1 MTEIELSEHLSKKL
15 KTEHD
20 ITNLSTDWS
29 VTKINNFAK
38 NCFDGCVDFGVINY
52 SLISKFIKEKK
63 NSKVIIFAEGPD
75 ELLGGYAVDVEAY
88 KIDNIFLKR
97 KYLFFFLKH
106 KLLKKL
112 VIKFLKLK
120 KNVEFE
126 YNFRPFY
133 TRVNHLVC
141 PNNFLKN
148 IIEKLNL
155 KKFYDYGVID
165 AEYNDIF
172 SKLDSSQKRALI
184 YATKT
189 LPDMFNLRTDKG
201 FMEHSVE
208 ARLPFQAVSLVEYF
222 IAMPGKYRF
231 EKDYGKNYFRKY
243 TNKNIDELVSRA
255 KKNGMGTA
263 IWHDLENFKKL
274 NIEEIIKQTDFF
286 SSFPFKKNIKEV
298 LLNKYIHPA
307 NLWTAY
313 CLINTFNELNIINEK
328 KSF

>member
-63 NSKVIIFAEGPD
+63 NSKVVIFAEGPD

-97 KYLFFFLKH
+97 KYLSFFLKH

-148 IIEKLNL
+148 II
-155 KKFYDYGVID
+155 
-165 AEYNDIF
+165 
-172 SKLDSSQKRALI
+172 
-184 YATKT
+184 
-189 LPDMFNLRTDKG
+189 
-201 FMEHSVE
+201 
-208 ARLPFQAVSLVEYF
+208 
-222 IAMPGKYRF
+222 
-231 EKDYGKNYFRKY
+231 
-243 TNKNIDELVSRA
+243 
-255 KKNGMGTA
+255 
-263 IWHDLENFKKL
+263 
-274 NIEEIIKQTDFF
+274 
-286 SSFPFKKNIKEV
+286 
-298 LLNKYIHPA
+298 
-307 NLWTAY
+307 
-313 CLINTFNELNIINEK
+313 
-328 KSF
+328 